1 MLVRALA
8 RFQPDL
14 VRTVD
19 TTELTERYADAGDIA
34 PWAAESAA
42 VAVKLGL
49 VGGRTPETWNP
60 TETATRAEAAVML
73 SRLLRLIEQ

>member
-1 MLVRALA
+1 MNGAELA
-8 RFQPDL
+8 
-14 VRTVD
+14 
-19 TTELTERYADAGDIA
+19 ERYVDAGEVA

-42 VAVKLGL
+42 AAVRLGL

-73 SRLLRLIEQ
+73 SRLLRLLDM